1 VIRKG
6 NILKVLEQNKSLLFS
21 SYPIKSLGLFGSAV
35 RGDFNE
41 GSDIDILVDFDRPVG
56 IEFIDLADTLERI
69 LHQKID
75 LVSRNGIKPKYFKEI
90 EKDLIYV

>member
-1 VIRKG
+1 MSKAEIFRR
-6 NILKVLEQNKSLLFS
+6 LEQNKSILFA
-21 SYPIKSLGLFGSAV
+21 SYPIKRLGLFGSAV
-35 RGDFNE
+35 RDDFNE

-56 IEFIDLADTLERI
+56 IEFIDLADTLEKI

>member
-1 VIRKG
+1 MISKAE
-6 NILKVLEQNKSLLFS
+6 IFKVLKRNKSLLFS
-21 SYPIKSLGLFGSAV
+21 SYPIKSLGLFGSIA
-35 RGDFNE
+35 RDDFNAT
-41 GSDIDILVDFDRPVG
+41 SDIDILVDFERPVG
-56 IEFIDLADTLERI
+56 IEFIDLADTLEKI